1 MIEIANNDLYEVR
14 VDIDKNRLYLTVK
27 GFWKSP
33 AQAPEYI
40 ADLKAAAEKIKPGFT
55 ILTDLRTMKPP
66 TTEVGQLHVE
76 AQKNL
81 VESGLS
87 KTAEVVGSAI
97 LLEMQLKKYAQTSSM
112 SKAEFESV
120 EEAEAWLDSN

>member
-1 MIEIANNDLYEVR
+1 MIQIAKNDSYEMS
-14 VDIDKNRLYLTVK
+14 VDTDKNRFYLTIK
-27 GFWKSP
+27 GFWKKP
-33 AQAPEYI
+33 DQVPEYV
-40 ADLKAAAEKIKPGFT
+40 ADIKAAIDKMKPGFT

-66 TTEVGQLHVE
+66 TTEIGQLHVE
-76 AQKNL
+76 AQKSL
-81 VESGLS
+81 VEGGLS

>member
-1 MIEIANNDLYEVR
+1 MIQITENDLYEIK
-14 VDIDKNRLYLTVK
+14 VDDDKNRLYLAVK

-33 AQAPEYI
+33 AQVPEYV
-40 ADLKAAAEKIKPGFT
+40 ADIKTAIDKLKPGFT

-66 TTEVGQLHVE
+66 TTDVGQLHVE
-76 AQKNL
+76 AQKAL

-87 KTAEVVGSAI
+87 KTAEVVGQAI

-112 SKAEFESV
+112 SKAEFESI